1 MHKDRPYKDNRRKIG
16 LFWVKIVSYIVNYNP
31 EMAGIVRPLSSKR
44 DVQGSNPTEDIPFF
58 GIL

>member
-1 MHKDRPYKDNRRKIG
+1 MEKG
-16 LFWVKIVSYIVNYNP
+16 LHFFWVKIVSFIVNYNP
-31 EMAGIVRPLSSKR
+31 EMAEIVRPLSSKR